1 MSAVPEAT
9 ENQESAW
16 KDATTF
22 GMIVVVA
29 SDSKAESVIKMT
41 AESMSPFSA
50 LDHG

>member
-1 MSAVPEAT
+1 MSAAPEAT

-50 LDHG
+50 LDHA